1 MTGVVNRILF
11 SLNAV
16 AAFSNNTDGIYE
28 NCVITRQTIT
38 TGYITYRN
46 QDENSASRL
55 ASRFALGRFS
65 DQEEE
70 SGYFLN
76 KLVIKLLTS

>member
-46 QDENSASRL
+46 QAAKPALRL
-55 ASRFALGRFS
+55 DLRFAFGRFS
-65 DQEEE
+65 DQRGEQ
-70 SGYFLN
+70 GVHF
-76 KLVIKLLTS
+76 I